1 MTTMKRRIAT
11 VLVSLA
17 ALGPSTAMAAQE
29 AEGHCS
35 WLGLSFFA
43 INFLLFAFVVVYFAG
58 PPLRRFFSDRASTIH
73 SNLAKSAKA
82 FEEAEALARAA
93 AGRIAALEG
102 EVAQLKRELEE
113 ETAFQLNRISE
124 LARNNAGRVRRD
136 TEVTAAALVDNAQRR
151 VRENLAAT
159 AARLA
164 RELIARHFQA
174 GDQSRL
180 LEGFMNRLGIEARR

>member
-1 MTTMKRRIAT
+1 MKWWIAT
-11 VLVSLA
+11 ALVSLA

-29 AEGHCS
+29 AEGHGS

-43 INFLLFAFVVVYFAG
+43 INFLLFVFVVLYFAG

-82 FEEAEALARAA
+82 FEEAETLARAA
-93 AGRIAALEG
+93 AERIATLEG

-124 LARNNAGRVRRD
+124 LARNNAGRIRRD

-159 AARLA
+159 AAQLA

>member
-1 MTTMKRRIAT
+1 MKRRIAT
-11 VLVSLA
+11 ALVSLG
-17 ALGPSTAMAAQE
+17 ALVPSTAMAAQE
-29 AEGHCS
+29 AEGHGS

-73 SNLAKSAKA
+73 SNLAKYAKA
-82 FEEAEALARAA
+82 FEEAETLARAA
-93 AGRIAALEG
+93 AERIAALEG

-159 AARLA
+159 ATQLA

-180 LEGFMNRLGIEARR
+180 LEGFMNRLGVEARR